1 MVGVEVTAL
10 GVDHAPPTLLTSC
23 TANPGVTC
31 QLVWDLSH
39 NEHAAKVTAEFLN
52 GPVHLLLRV
61 FFVVMLALII
71 QFIVTRVINRLT
83 ERATHSLLP
92 NLRNGAAAARR
103 APGRLVGRRRRAAGS
118 AGG

>member
-1 MVGVEVTAL
+1 MLGVEVTAL
-10 GVDHAPPTLLTSC
+10 GLHPAPPTLLTSC
-23 TANPGVTC
+23 TSNPGVTC

-61 FFVVMLALII
+61 IFVIVLALII
-71 QFIVTRVINRLT
+71 QFIVNRVINRLT

-103 APGRLVGRRRRAAGS
+103 APARLVG
-118 AGG
+118 